1 MIVSKTRLIRAWRG
15 EPLRA
20 RTRSTAV
27 LAVGAIPNAFGVESN
42 STATEKDACFTRRLA
57 TASRSFGGLESR
69 TPRSPLLHLIVVSLI
84 LLCSSS
90 VLPAAPRERSISPS
104 RQFIIF
110 GGNRILRSA
119 VSDAAE
125 RMKSKVLGLL
135 HLRDQWSVPIL
146 LNLERP
152 QANAPEVPPVLLNF
166 SQTGAGLKIQL
177 DLLVDRDFQPAV
189 LQREVLRA
197 LLLEMSYRA
206 LPSLPAG
213 TPYVAPPDWLVD
225 GILTLDNESP
235 EVFEGLDSVAS
246 YPPALGSFLA
256 QHPRLLDSQSRV
268 LYCACAS
275 SLVRI
280 LVEHENGHAQLT
292 HYIADLPRASADA
305 LSDLQAHFP
314 WLGKESGAMEKNWS
328 ENITRVARERRFA
341 LVTFAATSEQLDEC
355 LRTKIAQD
363 REKKNSLTLEEAVR
377 ASRPS
382 IDPKAA
388 TELGQRLTLL
398 TARAHPLLRPVVVDY
413 QLAAELV
420 AHKKRHGLAKRLAG
434 SAALREKIAARMSE
448 VDDFMNWYEA
458 TQAKT
463 ASGAFRDYLHASDS
477 GEEVPRRRDALS
489 VYLDALETQLR

>member
-1 MIVSKTRLIRAWRG
+1 VSRTHLIRAWRG
-15 EPLRA
+15 ELLRA
-20 RTRSTAV
+20 RSRSTAI
-27 LAVGAIPNAFGVESN
+27 LAVGPTPKAFGVDFRTIVTRQNARSTHRLAAARRLIFLGFVLIC
-42 STATEKDACFTRRLA
+42 STA
-57 TASRSFGGLESR
+57 
-69 TPRSPLLHLIVVSLI
+69 
-84 LLCSSS
+84 
-90 VLPAAPRERSISPS
+90 PAAPLERSISPS

-110 GGNRILRSA
+110 GGNRILRGA

-125 RMKSKVLGLL
+125 RVKSKVLGLL
-135 HLRDQWSVPIL
+135 QLRDQWSVPIL
-146 LNLERP
+146 LNLQRP

-197 LLLEMSYRA
+197 LLLELSYRA

-246 YPPALGSFLA
+246 HPPALGTFLA
-256 QHPRLLDSQSRV
+256 QHSRLLDSQSRA

-275 SLVRI
+275 TLVRI
-280 LVEHENGHAQLT
+280 LLEHENGHAQLKR
-292 HYIADLPRASADA
+292 YIADLPRASADA

-314 WLGKESGAMEKNWS
+314 WLGKEPSAMEKNWS
-328 ENITRVARERRFA
+328 ENIARVAQERRFA
-341 LVTFAATSEQLDEC
+341 LITFAATSEQLDEC
-355 LRTKIAQD
+355 LRAKIAQD
-363 REKKNSLTLEEAVR
+363 REKKNSLTLDETVR
-377 ASRPS
+377 VSRPN
-382 IDPKAA
+382 IDTKAA

-398 TARAHPLLRPVVVDY
+398 AARAHPLLRPVVVDY

-420 AHKKRHGLAKRLAG
+420 ARKKRHGLAKRLAG
-434 SAALREKIAARMSE
+434 SAALRQKIAARMSE

-463 ASGAFRDYLHASDS
+463 ASGAFRQYLHAADS
-477 GEEVPRRRDALS
+477 SEEVPRRRDALS
-489 VYLDALETQLR
+489 VYLDALETQLQ

>member
-1 MIVSKTRLIRAWRG
+1 VKTAAEVSRGVASTRLASLLKKLTFHKPAYRAFNRLKVLG
-15 EPLRA
+15 FFLIC
-20 RTRSTAV
+20 ST
-27 LAVGAIPNAFGVESN
+27 
-42 STATEKDACFTRRLA
+42 
-57 TASRSFGGLESR
+57 
-69 TPRSPLLHLIVVSLI
+69 LL
-84 LLCSSS
+84 
-90 VLPAAPRERSISPS
+90 AAPLERSISPS

-125 RMKSKVLGLL
+125 RVKSKVLGLL
-135 HLRDQWSVPIL
+135 QLRDQWSVPIL
-146 LNLERP
+146 LNLQRP

-177 DLLVDRDFQPAV
+177 DLLVDRDFQPEV

-197 LLLEMSYRA
+197 LLLELSYRA

-225 GILTLDNESP
+225 GIFTLDNESP
-235 EVFEGLDSVAS
+235 EIFEGLDSVAS
-246 YPPALGSFLA
+246 NPPALGDFLA
-256 QHPRLLDSQSRV
+256 QHPRLLDSQSRA

-275 SLVRI
+275 ALVRI
-280 LVEHENGHAQLT
+280 LLEHENGRAQLT
-292 HYIADLPRASADA
+292 RYIADLPRASTDA

-314 WLGKESGAMEKNWS
+314 WLGKDSAAMEKSWS
-328 ENITRVARERRFA
+328 EHLARVAQERRFA
-341 LVTFAATSEQLDEC
+341 LITFAATSEQLDEC

-363 REKKNSLTLEEAVR
+363 REKKNSLALDETVR
-377 ASRPS
+377 ASRPN
-382 IDPKAA
+382 IDSKAA

-398 TARAHPLLRPVVVDY
+398 AARAHPLLRPVVVDY

-420 AHKKRHGLAKRLAG
+420 ARKKRHGLVRRLAG
-434 SAALREKIAARMSE
+434 SAALRQRIAARMSE

-463 ASGAFRDYLHASDS
+463 ASGAFRDYLHTADTS
-477 GEEVPRRRDALS
+477 EAVPRRRDALS
-489 VYLDALETQLR
+489 VYLDALETQLQ